1 MPPARGVAS
10 RKITEICNWK
20 GEAFPHIKRR
30 SRERFIAMSEINV
43 QLNDSAPVQVPSSTT
58 VAEALKKL
66 DRDLAKQAL
75 AARVNGREVD
85 LASPIQAPENG
96 DAVRIE
102 PVLPQTRDGLDVLRH
117 STAHLL
123 AAAVLD
129 LFPGTKLGI
138 GPALLDDPRYGFFYD
153 VIAPRPLTEADL
165 PVIEKKMRDIAK
177 RNMSYRRDEIPKAEA
192 LRIFNERDEP
202 LKCELIDEKAGETV
216 SVYYIDGS
224 PFLDFCLGPHVPNTN
239 RLKAFKVLS
248 LAGAYWKG
256 DAERP
261 QMQRI
266 YGTAFFTQEELDG
279 WLKQREEA
287 EKRDHRRLGRE
298 LDLFS
303 IQEQYGQGLVF
314 WHPKGG
320 IVRQQMEDYL
330 REELIRRNYSFVYT
344 PHIAK
349 RELWQLSGH
358 EQNYGDS
365 MFAPTTLEETEFRLK
380 PMNCPFHIG
389 IYKSQQRSYRDLP
402 QRYSEMG
409 TVYRA
414 ELSGTLHGL
423 MRVRGFT
430 VDDAH
435 LFCTP
440 EQIPREIDDCVDF
453 AYQVLKTFG
462 FDKIKFEL
470 SVKGSDTSKN
480 YFGLE
485 ADWEKAE
492 QALAAGLDARGIK
505 YDRVE
510 GEAAFY
516 GPKIDFKI
524 EDAIGRLWQLGTV
537 QWDFNLPERFEL
549 EYIGEDNKPHRPVM
563 VHRALF
569 GSIERFFGVL
579 IEHYAGAF
587 PMWLAPVQV
596 AVLPITDRINKYAET
611 VAQQLRAAGLRVEV
625 NVRNDKIGAKIRDA
639 QLQKIPFMLV
649 LGDREMEQSQ
659 VAVRERTKGDLG
671 AMSLNDFEQ
680 MAQRLVKTRALAN
693 T

>member
-1 MPPARGVAS
+1 
-10 RKITEICNWK
+10 
-20 GEAFPHIKRR
+20 
-30 SRERFIAMSEINV
+30 MSDIDV
-43 QLNDSAPVQVPSSTT
+43 QLKDGAASQMPASST
-58 VAEALKKL
+58 VAEALKRL
-66 DRDLAKQAL
+66 DRDVAKQAL
-75 AARVNGREVD
+75 AARVDGKEVD
-85 LASPIQAPENG
+85 LAARFDSITNG
-96 DAVRIE
+96 SETSRHAVKIE
-102 PVLPQTRDGLDVLRH
+102 PVLPQTRDGLEVLRH

-153 VIAPRPLTEADL
+153 VIAPRPLTDADL
-165 PVIEKKMRDIAK
+165 PAIEKRMRQIAGK
-177 RNMSYRRDEIPKAEA
+177 NLAYRRDEISKAEA
-192 LRIFNERDEP
+192 LKTFAERDEP
-202 LKCELIDEKAGETV
+202 LKCELIDEKAGDVV

-224 PFLDFCLGPHVPNTN
+224 PFIDFCLGPHVPNTN
-239 RLKAFKVLS
+239 KLKAFKLLS

-256 DAERP
+256 DAERQ

-266 YGTAFFTQEELDG
+266 YGTAFFSQEELDA

-303 IQEQYGQGLVF
+303 IQEQYGQGLIF
-314 WHPKGG
+314 WHPKGAV
-320 IVRQQMEDYL
+320 IRQQMEDYL
-330 REELIRRNYSFVYT
+330 REELVKRNYSMVYT
-344 PHIAK
+344 PHLAK
-349 RELWQLSGH
+349 RELWQISGH
-358 EQNYGDS
+358 EETYGDS
-365 MFAPTTLEETEFRLK
+365 MFAPTTIEETEFRLK
-380 PMNCPFHIG
+380 PMNCPMHIA

-402 QRYSEMG
+402 QRYGEMG

-440 EQIPREIDDCVDF
+440 EQVRREIDDCVDF
-453 AYQVLKTFG
+453 ASSVLKTFG
-462 FDKIKFEL
+462 FEKIKFEL
-470 SVKGSDTSKN
+470 SVKGNDTSKKWL
-480 YFGLE
+480 G
-485 ADWEKAE
+485 ADEEWEKAE
-492 QALAAGLDARGIK
+492 AALAEGLDRLGIN
-505 YDRVE
+505 YERIE

-537 QWDFNLPERFEL
+537 QWDFNLPERFGL
-549 EYIGEDNKPHRPVM
+549 EFIGEDNRPHRPVM

-587 PMWLAPVQV
+587 PLWLSPVQV
-596 AVLPITDRINKYAET
+596 AVLPITDRANEYAEKVT
-611 VAQQLRAAGLRVEV
+611 ASLRQDGFRVEV
-625 NVRNDKIGAKIRDA
+625 NLRAEKIGAKIRDA

-649 LGDREMEQSQ
+649 LGDREMEQEK
-659 VAVRERTKGDLG
+659 VAVRERVKGDIG
-671 AMSLNDFEQ
+671 VMSLEEFSK
-680 MAQRLVKTRALAN
+680 MARNLVDTRALTN
-693 T
+693 S

>member
-1 MPPARGVAS
+1 
-10 RKITEICNWK
+10 
-20 GEAFPHIKRR
+20 
-30 SRERFIAMSEINV
+30 MSEINV
-43 QLNDSAPVQVPSSTT
+43 QLKDGASALVQSSAT
-58 VAEALKKL
+58 VGEALRQL
-66 DRDLAKQAL
+66 NRDLAKQAL
-75 AARVNGREVD
+75 AAKIGEREVD
-85 LASPIQAPENG
+85 LAARLDVVMPHANG
-96 DAVRIE
+96 DGEGGEAMTVEIE
-102 PVLPQTRDGLDVLRH
+102 PVLPQTREGLDVIRH
-117 STAHLL
+117 SAAHLL

-129 LFPGTKLGI
+129 LFPETKLGI

-153 VIAPRPLTEADL
+153 VIAPQQLTEDDL
-165 PVIEKKMRDIAK
+165 PVIEKRMRDIAK
-177 RNMSYRRDEIPKAEA
+177 RNLAYRREEITKEEA
-192 LRIFNERDEP
+192 LRVFDKRGEP
-202 LKCELIDEKAGETV
+202 LKCELIADKGGETV

-224 PFLDFCLGPHVPNTN
+224 PFIDFCLGPHVPNTN
-239 RLKAFKVLS
+239 RLKAFKLLS
-248 LAGAYWKG
+248 LAGAYWMG

-266 YGTAFFTQEELDG
+266 YGTAFFTQEELDA
-279 WLKQREEA
+279 WAKQREEA
-287 EKRDHRRLGRE
+287 ERRDHRRLGRE

-303 IQEQYGQGLVF
+303 IQEEYGQGLIF
-314 WHPKGG
+314 WHPKGAQ
-320 IVRQQMEDYL
+320 VRKQMEDYL
-330 REELIRRNYSFVYT
+330 YEELVRRHYSLVYT

-349 RELWQLSGH
+349 RELWQISGH

-365 MFAPTTLEETEFRLK
+365 MFAPTNIEETEFRLK

-402 QRYSEMG
+402 QRYGEMG

-414 ELSGTLHGL
+414 ELSGALHGL

-440 EQIPREIDDCVDF
+440 EQAPRELGDCVDF
-453 AYQVLKTFG
+453 VNEVFGTFG
-462 FDKIKFEL
+462 FDKVKFEL
-470 SVKGSDTSKN
+470 SVKGNDTSKL
-480 YFGLE
+480 YLGAE
-485 ADWEKAE
+485 EDWTKAE
-492 QALAAGLDARGIK
+492 AALAQALDARGIP
-505 YDRVE
+505 YERME

-537 QWDFNLPERFEL
+537 QWDFNLPERFQL

-587 PMWLAPVQV
+587 PMWLAPVQA
-596 AVLPITDRINKYAET
+596 AVLPITDRVNEYAQE
-611 VAQQLRAAGLRVEV
+611 VERELRAVGLRVEA
-625 NVRNDKIGAKIRDA
+625 NLRSEKIGAKIRLS
-639 QLQKIPFMLV
+639 QMQKIPFMLV
-649 LGDREMEQSQ
+649 LGDREMEDGK

-671 AMSLNDFEQ
+671 VMSLEEFRE
-680 MAQRLVKTRALAN
+680 MAQRLVKSRALTN
-693 T
+693 E

>member
-1 MPPARGVAS
+1 
-10 RKITEICNWK
+10 
-20 GEAFPHIKRR
+20 
-30 SRERFIAMSEINV
+30 MSEISV
-43 QLNDSAPVQVPSSTT
+43 QLDDSAPVPVPGSTT

-85 LASPIQAPENG
+85 LASQIQSPENG

-153 VIAPRPLTEADL
+153 VIAPRALTEADL

-202 LKCELIDEKAGETV
+202 LKCELIEEKAGERV

-239 RLKAFKVLS
+239 KLKAFKLLS

-266 YGTAFFTQEELDG
+266 YGTAFFTQEELDA

-287 EKRDHRRLGRE
+287 EKRDHRKLGRE

-330 REELIRRNYSFVYT
+330 REELIRRNYSFVFT

-402 QRYSEMG
+402 QRYAEMG

-440 EQIPREIDDCVDF
+440 EQIQKEIGDCLDF
-453 AYQVLKTFG
+453 VVEVFRTFG
-462 FDKIKFEL
+462 FEKVKFEL
-470 SVKGSDTSKN
+470 SVKGSDTSKQWL
-480 YFGLE
+480 GSE
-485 ADWEKAE
+485 ERWAHAE
-492 QALAAGLDARGIK
+492 SALAEALDSRGIS
-505 YDRVE
+505 YERIE

-516 GPKIDFKI
+516 GPKIDLKI

-537 QWDFNLPERFEL
+537 QWDFNLPDRFEL
-549 EYIGEDNKPHRPVM
+549 EYTGEDNKPHRPVM

-569 GSIERFFGVL
+569 GSIERFFGIL
-579 IEHYAGAF
+579 IEQYTGAF

-596 AVLPITDRINKYAET
+596 AVLPITDR
-611 VAQQLRAAGLRVEV
+611 V
-625 NVRNDKIGAKIRDA
+625 N
-639 QLQKIPFMLV
+639 
-649 LGDREMEQSQ
+649 E
-659 VAVRERTKGDLG
+659 
-671 AMSLNDFEQ
+671 
-680 MAQRLVKTRALAN
+680 
-693 T
+693 

>member
-1 MPPARGVAS
+1 MSDISFQLKDGPAA
-10 RKITEICNWK
+10 
-20 GEAFPHIKRR
+20 
-30 SRERFIAMSEINV
+30 
-43 QLNDSAPVQVPSSTT
+43 QLPGPVT

-66 DRDLAKQAL
+66 DRDAAKQAL
-75 AARVNGREVD
+75 AARVNGRDVD
-85 LASPIQAPENG
+85 LGFTLNAQQSGEP
-96 DAVRIE
+96 VRIE
-102 PVLPQTRDGLDVLRH
+102 PVLPETLEGLDVLRH

-129 LFPGTKLGI
+129 LFPGSKLGI

-153 VIAPRPLTEADL
+153 VITPTVLTEADL
-165 PVIEKKMRDIAK
+165 PVIEKRMRQIAS
-177 RNMSYRRDEIPKAEA
+177 RNLSYRREEIAKTEA
-192 LRIFNERDEP
+192 IRIFREREEP
-202 LKCELIDEKAGETV
+202 LKCQLIDDKGGDTV

-224 PFLDFCLGPHVPNTN
+224 PFIDFCLGPHVPNTN
-239 RLKAFKVLS
+239 KLRAFKLLS
-248 LAGAYWKG
+248 LAGAYWMG
-256 DAERP
+256 DASQP

-266 YGTAFFTQEELDG
+266 YGTAFFSQEELDA

-320 IVRQQMEDYL
+320 IIRQQMEDYL
-330 REELIRRNYSFVYT
+330 REELIKRFYSFVYT

-402 QRYSEMG
+402 QRYGEMG
-409 TVYRA
+409 TVYRG

-440 EQIPREIDDCVDF
+440 EQVRAEIDDCVDF

-470 SVKGSDTSKN
+470 SVRGNDTSKKWL
-480 YFGLE
+480 GE
-485 ADWEKAE
+485 QEDWAKAE
-492 QALAAGLDARGIK
+492 SQLAEALDSKGIS
-505 YDRVE
+505 YERIE
-510 GEAAFY
+510 GEGAFY

-524 EDAIGRLWQLGTV
+524 EDAICRLWQLGTV

-569 GSIERFFGVL
+569 GSMERFFGVL

-596 AVLPITDRINKYAET
+596 ALLPITDRINEYAEN
-611 VAQQLRAAGLRVEV
+611 VSKELRAAGL
-625 NVRNDKIGAKIRDA
+625 
-639 QLQKIPFMLV
+639 P
-649 LGDREMEQSQ
+649 
-659 VAVRERTKGDLG
+659 
-671 AMSLNDFEQ
+671 
-680 MAQRLVKTRALAN
+680 
-693 T
+693 

>member
-1 MPPARGVAS
+1 MQS
-10 RKITEICNWK
+10 E
-20 GEAFPHIKRR
+20 RR
-30 SRERFIAMSEINV
+30 SLSAHQAAKPRAVGVKRLAMSEINV
-43 QLNDSAPVQVPSSTT
+43 QLNDSRPVQVPSPTT

-66 DRDLAKQAL
+66 DRDLARQAL

-85 LASPIQAPENG
+85 LAYPIQAPENG

-102 PVLPQTRDGLDVLRH
+102 PVLPQTRDGLEVLRH

-177 RNMSYRRDEIPKAEA
+177 RNMPYRRDEISKAEA
-192 LRIFNERDEP
+192 LRIFAERDEP
-202 LKCELIDEKAGETV
+202 LKCELIDEKAGANV

-224 PFLDFCLGPHVPNTN
+224 PFIDFCLGPHVPNTN
-239 RLKAFKVLS
+239 RLRAFKLLS

-266 YGTAFFTQEELDG
+266 YGTAFFTQAELDA

-303 IQEQYGQGLVF
+303 IQEDYGQGLVL

-320 IVRQQMEDYL
+320 AIRTQMENYL
-330 REELIRRNYSFVYT
+330 RAELEQRGYGLVYT

-349 RELWQLSGH
+349 RELWRVSGH
-358 EQNYGDS
+358 EENYADV
-365 MFAPTTLEETEFRLK
+365 MFAPTELEETEFRLK

-389 IYKSQQRSYRDLP
+389 VYKSAQHSYRDLP
-402 QRYSEMG
+402 LRYAELG
-409 TVYRA
+409 TCYRA

-430 VDDAH
+430 QDDAH
-435 LFCTP
+435 IFCTLD
-440 EQIPREIDDCVDF
+440 QVRSEIINCVEF
-453 AYQVLKTFG
+453 AFDLLRAFG
-462 FDKIKFEL
+462 FEEFKIEL
-470 SVKGSDTSKN
+470 SVRGSDSTKKYLGSD
-480 YFGLE
+480 E
-485 ADWEKAE
+485 EWENAE
-492 QALAAGLDARGIK
+492 RALVDALNAQNLPYERME
-505 YDRVE
+505 D
-510 GEAAFY
+510 EAAFY
-516 GPKIDFKI
+516 GPKIDIKVK
-524 EDAIGRLWQLGTV
+524 DSIGRLWQLTTV
-537 QWDFNLPERFEL
+537 QFDFNLPKRFQL
-549 EYIGEDNKPHRPVM
+549 EYIGEDNKPHQPIM
-563 VHRALF
+563 IHRALF
-569 GSIERFFGVL
+569 GSMERFFGVL

-587 PMWLAPVQV
+587 PMWLAPVHV
-596 AVLPITDRINKYAET
+596 AVLTITDRINDYAQK
-611 VAQQLRAAGLRVEV
+611 VAAQLRDAGLRVEL
-625 NVRNDKIGAKIRDA
+625 NVRSDKIGAKIRDA

-649 LGDREMEQSQ
+649 LGDREMEEAT
-659 VAVRERTKGDLG
+659 VAVRERTKGDIG
-671 AMSLNDFEQ
+671 AMSLEEFKE
-680 MAQRLVKTRALAN
+680 MATRLVRTRALN
-693 T
+693 NNSLES